1 MKFNAILPG
10 VAGFIFLFA
19 DLVGLAER
27 FDLFLLDKEIQ
38 QPGTQLLIHDV
49 ILKGSVVQCSLMEF
63 IRQGVAHII
72 LDKERDSLLS
82 LNRYVLLAAFV
93 APGGSRIQSGA
104 EFLLQL
110 SFDSFAVIVDEFL
123 GRRTRH
129 LLVLVLLGLLS
140 PFIGRGATLRWSCCH
155 FQLFNCN

>member
-63 IRQGVAHII
+63 IRQ
-72 LDKERDSLLS
+72 
-82 LNRYVLLAAFV
+82 
-93 APGGSRIQSGA
+93 
-104 EFLLQL
+104 
-110 SFDSFAVIVDEFL
+110 
-123 GRRTRH
+123 
-129 LLVLVLLGLLS
+129 
-140 PFIGRGATLRWSCCH
+140 
-155 FQLFNCN
+155 